1 MIIMIIIIIII
12 VIIIIIIIITITI
25 IMIIVFISRGYHSQI
40 QDMIFAVAL
49 RFKDYTFHALG
60 HRVDY
65 CSSRH
70 SFLNDERDFHIHSD

>member
-1 MIIMIIIIIII
+1 MIIMIIII
-12 VIIIIIIIITITI
+12 VIIMITITI
-25 IMIIVFISRGYHSQI
+25 IMMIVFISQGYHSQI

-65 CSSRH
+65 CSSRQ